1 MVGQIISHY
10 RIVEKLG
17 EGGMGAV
24 YKAEDQRLKRTVA
37 LKFLL
42 AENFEDAE
50 QKDRFIREAQT
61 TAALDHPGIC
71 TIYEIGEDDS
81 QIFISMP
88 FIYGSTLKEKI
99 EAGPLELDEMLDISL
114 KAARALEAAHRKNV
128 VHCDISGTN
137 IMITDDGQVKIMDFG
152 LARIAG
158 GPDGH
163 AGRIFGTLHYM
174 SPEQVRGEPLDQRT
188 DIWSLGICM
197 YEMLAGRLP
206 FAGDYGPA
214 IFYSI
219 GNESPP
225 CLCELKPDVPVVL
238 ERVVEK
244 AIAKDVTERF
254 QTVSE
259 MIERLECARKEI
271 VEGASAQLALEK
283 DVPPAVA
290 VLPFVNMSADK
301 DQDYFCYGIAEEI
314 INGLTQVEGLRV
326 VARTSAFAFKG
337 KTGDVREIGQK
348 LNVSAVLEGS
358 VRKSGNKLR
367 ITAQL
372 INVAD
377 GFHLWSDRY
386 DRELEDVFAIQ
397 DDISQSIVRMLKV
410 KLIGEPEQA
419 IVKRY
424 TRNFEAYTLYLKGRF
439 YWSKRSE
446 DSLRKGMEYFEMAI
460 EEDPD
465 YALAYAG
472 LADSFNLLGFY
483 NVEPPEDVFPKAI
496 AAANKAIAMDD
507 SLAEPYTSLA
517 FARMLYEWDWEGAE
531 RAFKRSLE
539 LNPDYPT
546 GNHWYAEYLVFTG
559 QTEAVIVQAART
571 LETDPLSLIINTLL
585 GWVPYFAR
593 QYGEAVEQYKK
604 ALEMDAEFVPAH
616 FFLGLAYALQ
626 SKYEKALTELQ
637 LASKLFGRSTLF
649 MQTQAYTLGLSG
661 RRYEAEII
669 LKELENVAGKEYVS
683 PYFTAVAYAGLGDMD
698 RVFEWLARACEQRD
712 IWMVFLKVDPIWDDL
727 RPDPMFAA
735 LLERVGLGA

>member
-1 MVGQIISHY
+1 
-10 RIVEKLG
+10 
-17 EGGMGAV
+17 
-24 YKAEDQRLKRTVA
+24 
-37 LKFLL
+37 
-42 AENFEDAE
+42 
-50 QKDRFIREAQT
+50 
-61 TAALDHPGIC
+61 
-71 TIYEIGEDDS
+71 
-81 QIFISMP
+81 
-88 FIYGSTLKEKI
+88 
-99 EAGPLELDEMLDISL
+99 
-114 KAARALEAAHRKNV
+114 
-128 VHCDISGTN
+128 
-137 IMITDDGQVKIMDFG
+137 
-152 LARIAG
+152 
-158 GPDGH
+158 
-163 AGRIFGTLHYM
+163 
-174 SPEQVRGEPLDQRT
+174 
-188 DIWSLGICM
+188 
-197 YEMLAGRLP
+197 
-206 FAGDYGPA
+206 
-214 IFYSI
+214 
-219 GNESPP
+219 
-225 CLCELKPDVPVVL
+225 
-238 ERVVEK
+238 
-244 AIAKDVTERF
+244 
-254 QTVSE
+254 

-271 VEGASAQLALEK
+271 VEGAHAQLAPEA

-290 VLPFVNMSADK
+290 VLPFVNMSADME
-301 DQDYFCYGIAEEI
+301 QDYFCYGIAEDI

-337 KTGDVREIGQK
+337 KTGDVREIGEK
-348 LNVSAVLEGS
+348 LDVSAVLEGS

-397 DDISQSIVRMLKV
+397 DEISQSIVRMLKV

-424 TRNFEAYTLYLKGRF
+424 TKNLDAYTLYLKGRF

-446 DSLRKGMEYFEMAI
+446 DSLKKGMEYFEMAI
-460 EEDPD
+460 EEDPN

-483 NVEPPEDVFPKAI
+483 NVEPPDEVFPKAMEV
-496 AAANKAIAMDD
+496 ANKAIAMDD

-517 FARMLYEWDWEGAE
+517 FAKMLYEWDWEGAE
-531 RAFKRSLE
+531 QAFKRSLE

-593 QYGEAVEQYKK
+593 QYDEAVKQYSRT
-604 ALEMDAEFVPAH
+604 LEMDAEFVPAH
-616 FFLGLAYALQ
+616 FFLGLAYAQQ
-626 SKYEKALTELQ
+626 SKYEKALAELQ

-649 MQTQAYTLGLSG
+649 MQAQAYTLGLSG
-661 RRYEAEII
+661 RRYEAETI
-669 LKELENVAGKEYVS
+669 LNGLETVAEKEYVS

-698 RVFEWLARACEQRD
+698 RVFEWLDRACEQRD

-727 RPDPMFAA
+727 RPEPMFAA
-735 LLERVGLGA
+735 LLKRVGLGAKS